1 MLHILFILSL
11 GAHFILFITGLHIL
25 FCLYHGCRILFCF
38 VTGLHILFCFITGLH
53 VLFCFYCL
61 VAHYMFCTIMLFY
74 VIISASYYDVT
85 IIFNLRIM
93 GLFHSCLAKNNKVGV
108 MREEKEVYDK
118 VCRTL
123 VTEGVTERR
132 GGLAFGLT
140 FVSEEIPKM
149 PPSRIRESKKGD
161 FDKWRG
167 M

>member
-1 MLHILFILSL
+1 ML
-11 GAHFILFITGLHIL
+11 
-25 FCLYHGCRILFCF
+25 
-38 VTGLHILFCFITGLH
+38 
-53 VLFCFYCL
+53 
-61 VAHYMFCTIMLFY
+61 CTIIFY
-74 VIISASYYDVT
+74 VIISASDYDV
-85 IIFNLRIM
+85 IIILNLRIM

-132 GGLAFGLT
+132 GGMAFGLT
-140 FVSEEIPKM
+140 FVSEEVPKM
-149 PPSRIRESKKGD
+149 PPPRIRESKKGD